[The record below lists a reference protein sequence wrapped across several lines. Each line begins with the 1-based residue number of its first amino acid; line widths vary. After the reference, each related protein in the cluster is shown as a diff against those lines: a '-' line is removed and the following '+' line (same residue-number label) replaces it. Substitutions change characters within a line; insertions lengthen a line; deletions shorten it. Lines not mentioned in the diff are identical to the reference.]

1 MTITISRWLK
11 LAFVFQIRCSKKLGV
26 DLFWVTLVL
35 DVSLDIQRVLIPHFS
50 FYGKDCSEVR
60 WKIQPD
66 RIRTMDRTM
75 TMASRVIP
83 AKGQNIRSG
92 KIPLGKWE
100 RTEVMLSSLLSWTR
114 TLPRALF
121 IYVFMCVCVCILT
134 LSCMC
139 TGYCDLI
146 DPCPY
151 FISFPYLLSA
161 FLLLTSPPTF
171 LSILKSL
178 SLIKIIL

>member
-60 WKIQPD
+60 WKIHPD

-121 IYVFMCVCVCILT
+121 IYVFMCVCMYFNTFMHVHRVLWSYWPVSLFYLFPIFTVCFFA
-134 LSCMC
+134 SN
-139 TGYCDLI
+139 
-146 DPCPY
+146 
-151 FISFPYLLSA
+151 
-161 FLLLTSPPTF
+161 
-171 LSILKSL
+171 
-178 SLIKIIL
+178 